1 VSNHPLRRSAAKFA
15 AFSLMTMG
23 LIFATGC
30 GDGEPKAE
38 VSGTVTLDGVPIENG
53 SIQFYPTGKTGQT
66 AGGGI
71 EKGIYKVEASP
82 GEMTVTLNAT
92 KVVGKFKAYDTPES
106 PFLDKVVE
114 VIPPDYNSL
123 SKIKVTLKP
132 GKNENV
138 NFDLESKK
146 KK

>member
-1 VSNHPLRRSAAKFA
+1 MSNHPLRRSAAKFV
-15 AFSLMTMG
+15 AFGLVTIG
-23 LIFATGC
+23 LICATGC
-30 GDGEPKAE
+30 GEGEPKAE

-71 EKGIYKVEASP
+71 EKGNYKVEASP
-82 GEMTVTLNAT
+82 GEMTVTLNAS
-92 KVVGKFKAYDTPES
+92 KSIGKYKAYDTPES
-106 PFLDKVVE
+106 PLLDRIVE
-114 VIPPDYNSL
+114 VIPSEYNSM